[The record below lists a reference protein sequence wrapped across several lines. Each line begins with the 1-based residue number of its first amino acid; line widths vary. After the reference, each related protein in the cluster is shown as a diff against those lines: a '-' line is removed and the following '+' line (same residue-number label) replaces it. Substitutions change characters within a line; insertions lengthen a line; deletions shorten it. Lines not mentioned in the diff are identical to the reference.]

1 MAVLRFMSETRSP
14 TDAPFYLN
22 FGWTR
27 AILQE
32 CIIVVAINGSIA
44 WFVFRG
50 RQDIVW
56 LGWAGIFSFLFPMSL
71 MLPFFTTFFGYM
83 IGSGYRK
90 LQSTALPS
98 AAAGKWWWRAIAIGL
113 LHAFI
118 ASIFTYTSLS
128 FANKL
133 WPQSQFNHLQAVGI
147 VCVVSIVFASIFHS
161 RSIFKGMSA

>member
-1 MAVLRFMSETRSP
+1 MAVLQFMSETHEAIDTRLSP
-14 TDAPFYLN
+14 N

-32 CIIVVAINGSIA
+32 CVIVVAINGIIA

-83 IGSGYRK
+83 IGTGHRK
-90 LQSTALPS
+90 TQSNELPS
-98 AAAGKWWWRAIAIGL
+98 VQAGKWWRRATAIGV
-113 LHAFI
+113 LHALI
-118 ASIFTYTSLS
+118 ASLITYISLS
-128 FANKL
+128 FANKI
-133 WPQSQFNHLQAVGI
+133 WPQVQFNDLQAVAI
-147 VCVVSIVFASIFHS
+147 ICAISIVFASVFHT
-161 RSIFKGMSA
+161 RSIYKGMTA